1 MRFTTTS
8 LALALFA
15 VTAFA
20 QAPPAQPFVTHQL
33 KPNVYW
39 IEGGGGNSG
48 VIVGAKGVVV
58 IDAKTTAAG
67 GKELLEDIAKI
78 TPKPVTTVILTHS
91 DGDHVNGLASFPA
104 GVKVIAHENN
114 KKEQETAL
122 SAGGRGAPPADHIP
136 TQVTTK
142 EKENLT
148 LEGVKFELLH
158 WAPAHTSGD
167 LMIYLPADRIVFAG
181 DVIASTLPD
190 ALIHLEKHGSSEGWV
205 TTVKGMLKLNIDQ
218 VVPGHGDIMTKDDV
232 QMRLARVEEKRA
244 KVKELVGQGKSLA
257 EIKTALGDPAPAA
270 GGRGPGFP
278 TLTEVIY
285 RELTGKSS

>member
-1 MRFTTTS
+1 
-8 LALALFA
+8 
-15 VTAFA
+15 
-20 QAPPAQPFVTHQL
+20 
-33 KPNVYW
+33 
-39 IEGGGGNSG
+39 
-48 VIVGAKGVVV
+48 
-58 IDAKTTAAG
+58 
-67 GKELLEDIAKI
+67 
-78 TPKPVTTVILTHS
+78 
-91 DGDHVNGLASFPA
+91 
-104 GVKVIAHENN
+104 
-114 KKEQETAL
+114 
-122 SAGGRGAPPADHIP
+122 
-136 TQVTTK
+136 
-142 EKENLT
+142 
-148 LEGVKFELLH
+148 VKFELLH

-205 TTVKGMLKLNIDQ
+205 TTVKGMLKLNVDQ
-218 VVPGHGDIMTKDDV
+218 VVPGHGNIMTKDDV
-232 QMRLARVEEKRA
+232 RMRLARVEEKRA